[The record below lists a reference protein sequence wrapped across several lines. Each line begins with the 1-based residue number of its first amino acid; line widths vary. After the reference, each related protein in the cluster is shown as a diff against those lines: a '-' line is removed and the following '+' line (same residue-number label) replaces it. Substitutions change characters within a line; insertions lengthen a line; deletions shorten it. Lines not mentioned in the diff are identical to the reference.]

1 MIRKRL
7 AILGSTGS
15 IGTQTLAVIEAL
27 NRAGQSFSVVA
38 LAAGKNIELLAAQAQ
53 HFQPALIA
61 IERAKDLGRFRQL
74 VKSLWSGEIV
84 VGGEGL
90 HAVATHPHVDLVVNA
105 LVGAA
110 GLIPTLEALKAQKIL
125 ALANKESLVIGGH
138 LVKKALTPSPSP
150 LGGRGRDILVPPLS
164 QEDAAPKRLGDHRDE
179 GAQGSA
185 GARGGGP
192 RLIPIDSEHSALFQ
206 LVHSLRREEIER
218 VILTASGG
226 PFRTRPLDSF
236 AQITVEEALQHPT
249 WQMGKRITIDS
260 ATLVN
265 KAFEVIEA
273 HWLFDLPYEK
283 ISVLIHPQSVVH
295 GLVELTDGSIIA
307 QLGPTDMRLPIQY
320 ALTYPERVPSAVE
333 RLDLVK
339 QRLEFAP
346 VGRERYPAFWLVC
359 EAGRRGGTFPAVAN
373 AADEVLV
380 QRFLNT
386 EISFVGIAH
395 GLERV
400 LSEHVSLPD
409 PSVEEILEAD
419 RWARQRAREIAQDSL

>member
-1 MIRKRL
+1 MPPSVISKRI

-15 IGTQTLAVIEAL
+15 IGSQTLAVIEVL
-27 NRAGQSFSVVA
+27 NRAGHTFSVVA
-38 LAAGKNIELLAAQAQ
+38 LAAGKNLELLAAQAQ
-53 HFQPALIA
+53 RFQPKLLAL
-61 IERAKDLGRFRQL
+61 ERAKDLSRLRQL
-74 VKSLWSGEIV
+74 LKTFWTGEIV

-90 HAVATHPHVDLVVNA
+90 QAVATYPEADLVVNA

-110 GLIPTLEALKAQKIL
+110 GLIPTLEALKAKKTV

-138 LVKKALTPSPSP
+138 LVQASLDVH
-150 LGGRGRDILVPPLS
+150 LGQSEAGQGVRSRRSLV
-164 QEDAAPKRLGDHRDE
+164 
-179 GAQGSA
+179 
-185 GARGGGP
+185 
-192 RLIPIDSEHSALFQ
+192 PIDSEHSALFQ
-206 LVHSLRREEIER
+206 LLHSLRRDEIER
-218 VILTASGG
+218 VIVTASGG

-273 HWLFDLPYEK
+273 HWLFELPYEK
-283 ISVLIHPQSVVH
+283 ISVLIHPQSIVH
-295 GLVELTDGSIIA
+295 GLVEVRDGSILA
-307 QLGPTDMRLPIQY
+307 HLSTTDMKRPIQY
-320 ALTYPERVPSAVE
+320 ALTYPERVPSPGE

-380 QRFLNT
+380 QRFLNR
-386 EISFVGIAH
+386 EISFLGIAR

-400 LSEHVSLPD
+400 LAEHTGVPD
-409 PSVEEILEAD
+409 PTLEEILEAD
-419 RWARQRAREIAQDSL
+419 RWARQRARALTPNLLS